1 MKPLTTHPQNFVFRV
16 PFHPDVTERQM
27 KRAAELWAD
36 FENKE
41 SKRDEARAIEFAATL
56 ERRTEKLRRAIGAEH
71 FFALQQFKQ
80 ALQLEASRN
89 RNPVKV
95 TSEFRADLVR
105 NNKRRVK
112 KFLAG
117 RGLSADKVS
126 KAVTQVFEGIPSP
139 FNTAFVGEIADG
151 VLEEPRQTGPN
162 AFKMFTPPYTGHG
175 TGYREGALGF
185 RFEHDNFID
194 AEVGQVGLAIR
205 LDDRNVREH
214 DWAFMKRSSMVAFW
228 FKAPLTGIVE
238 VITDYQSIQARFKLT
253 VEDLCGFSDAK
264 VTQKHLLS
272 MQVIHPNVSSPT
284 FQLAGQMTYD
294 GDSEVFLNHRHLPGG
309 HKIQT
314 RMTSNGVVNAGEMV
328 LIAVGC
334 RSEDDAESNDMEVHS
349 ESIFSW
355 FIPRVFVRTLE

>member
-1 MKPLTTHPQNFVFRV
+1 MKPPTTHPQNFAFRV
-16 PFHPDVTERQM
+16 PFHPDVTEKQM
-27 KRAAELWAD
+27 NRAAEFWAD

-56 ERRTEKLRRAIGAEH
+56 KRRAEKLRRAIGAEH

-80 ALQLEASRN
+80 ALQLEASRK
-89 RNPVKV
+89 RPPVRV
-95 TSEFRADLVR
+95 TSEIRADLVR
-105 NNKRRVK
+105 ANKRRVK
-112 KFLAG
+112 RFLAG

-126 KAVTQVFEGIPSP
+126 DAVKQVFEGITSP
-139 FNTAFVGEIADG
+139 FNTDFLGEIADA
-151 VLEEPRQTGPN
+151 VLEELKSTGPN
-162 AFKMFTPPYTGHG
+162 AFKLFMPPYTGHG

-194 AEVGQVGLAIR
+194 PAVGQVGLAIR
-205 LDDRNVREH
+205 FDDLNAREH

-272 MQVIHPNVSSPT
+272 MQVVHPNVSSPT

-309 HKIQT
+309 HKIRT
-314 RMTSNGVVNAGEMV
+314 RMTSNGVVSAGEMV
-328 LIAVGC
+328 LVAVGC
-334 RSEDDAESNDMEVHS
+334 HSEDDAESNDMEVHS

-355 FIPRVFVRTLE
+355 FIPRVFVRVLD